1 MSRDRVG
8 STVVV
13 EGRADPAAAGAAVTT
28 DNGDTYYL
36 GGVRRWDREVELRR
50 VTVTGVLRVRTA
62 TVPDLPPDEEQIH
75 GLVDDTFVI
84 EDASWSLV
92 EGS

>member
-8 STVVV
+8 SRIVV

-28 DNGDTYYL
+28 DDGDIYYL
-36 GGVRRWDREVELRR
+36 DGVRRWDPDVELRR

-62 TVPDLPPDEEQIH
+62 SVPDLPPEEEQIH